1 MRTRLFTA
9 APIRPERNVKARAI
23 LDTPERQNAALA
35 LQDIIINS
43 PVPRHA
49 VMEIS
54 SRNVVEGT
62 ARAPHRAMYKAMSLT
77 DDDIAKP
84 FVGVC
89 HTGNEATPCNIHL
102 PRLAIKAKQGVAD
115 AGATPRE
122 FSTIAVSDGI
132 AMGHEG
138 MKSSLVSRE
147 VIADSIE
154 LMVRAH
160 QYDALVGIAGCDK
173 SLPGTMMAM
182 ARLNIPSVFVYGGTI
197 MPGVL
202 ADGRELT
209 IVDVYEAV
217 GAYDSGNISLEQ
229 LKDIEDTACP
239 NAGSC
244 GGMFTANTMASI
256 SEAIGLALPGSA
268 SPPAEDARREEM
280 AYQTGAACARLLL
293 ESGTRPRDIL
303 TFEAFENAIAMLN
316 AVGGSTNGILHLLAL
331 SREVGVNLTY
341 DDFERVRKRTPHI
354 TDMKPG
360 GNYVM
365 NSLDRIGGIPRVMA
379 KLLDA
384 GLLNGDCITVTGRT
398 ISENLGSE
406 NTRVWLSQAP
416 GATSTGVA
424 SPAAAASPPT
434 SPATPPT
441 ATAST
446 TFAASQD
453 HPAKKG
459 ADVPPDHAP
468 GILRGVENPIH
479 RTGTALI
486 LKGTLAPDGAVIK
499 TAGVE
504 MSSFEGR
511 ARVFD
516 REEEAFEAVSQG
528 KIVPGDVVVIRYEG
542 PKGGPGM
549 REMLATTAALVGQG
563 LGRQVAMVT
572 DGRFSGGTRG
582 FMVGHV
588 APEAYVGGP
597 IALVEDGD
605 AIRID
610 TDSNSIDIVVP
621 DREMDARRARW
632 QRPPPNYEDGALAKF
647 ASLVGSASE
656 GAVTRPVLP

>member
-1 MRTRLFTA
+1 
-9 APIRPERNVKARAI
+9 
-23 LDTPERQNAALA
+23 
-35 LQDIIINS
+35 
-43 PVPRHA
+43 
-49 VMEIS
+49 MEIS

-62 ARAPHRAMYKAMSLT
+62 ARAPHRAMYKAMGLT
-77 DDDIAKP
+77 DEDLGKP

-102 PRLAIKAKQGVAD
+102 PTLALKAKEGVND

-197 MPGVL
+197 MPGML
-202 ADGRELT
+202 DGKELT
-209 IVDVYEAV
+209 VVDVYEAV
-217 GAYDSGNISLEQ
+217 GAYDAGQLSLES
-229 LKDIEDTACP
+229 LKNIENTACP

-268 SPPAEDARREEM
+268 SPPAEDDRREKIVYE
-280 AYQTGAACARLLL
+280 TGKACVRLL
-293 ESGTRPRDIL
+293 EQNIRPREIL
-303 TFEAFENAIAMLN
+303 TFEAFENAITMLN

-331 SREVGVNLTY
+331 ANEANIKLNY
-341 DDFERVRKRTPHI
+341 DDFERIRKKTPHLA
-354 TDMKPG
+354 DMKPG
-360 GNYVM
+360 GSYVM
-365 NSLDRIGGIPRVMA
+365 NSLDKIGGIPFVLK
-379 KLLDA
+379 KLLDK
-384 GLLNGDCITVTGRT
+384 GLIHPNCITVTGKT
-398 ISENLGSE
+398 IQENITELNIQE
-406 NTRVWLSQAP
+406 PEQNIVR
-416 GATSTGVA
+416 ST
-424 SPAAAASPPT
+424 
-434 SPATPPT
+434 
-441 ATAST
+441 
-446 TFAASQD
+446 
-453 HPAKKG
+453 
-459 ADVPPDHAP
+459 
-468 GILRGVENPIH
+468 ENPLH
-479 RTGTALI
+479 TVGTAVI
-486 LKGTLAPDGAVIK
+486 LKGSLAPDGAVIK

-504 MSSFEGR
+504 MTKFTGK

-516 REEEAFEAVSQG
+516 REEKAFDAVARG
-528 KIVPGDVVVIRYEG
+528 EIEEGHVVVIRYEG

-563 LGRQVAMVT
+563 LGKKVAMVT

-597 IALVEDGD
+597 IALVKNDDE
-605 AIRID
+605 I
-610 TDSNSIDIVVP
+610 TIDIETGIINLNVST
-621 DREMDARRARW
+621 EELESRRKLW
-632 QRPPPNYEDGALAKF
+632 SPPKPNYTSGALAKF
-647 ASLVGSASE
+647 ATLVGSASE
-656 GAVTRPVLP
+656 GAITKANP